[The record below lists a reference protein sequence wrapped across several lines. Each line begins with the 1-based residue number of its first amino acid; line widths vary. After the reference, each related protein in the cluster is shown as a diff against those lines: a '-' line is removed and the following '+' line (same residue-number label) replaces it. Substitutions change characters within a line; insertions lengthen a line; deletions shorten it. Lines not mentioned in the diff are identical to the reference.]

1 MRRTKLFLSAI
12 VFFAVC
18 LTGWTIV
25 DNQQQREDDNFSKN
39 VEALTLPA
47 ENPDGTPPCNNKNGF
62 KQWSINGG
70 LLQHKKIFMTAVINC
85 VRVIPQKE
93 HAKNR

>member
-12 VFFAVC
+12 VLFAVC

-25 DNQQQREDDNFSKN
+25 NNQKQREDDNFSKN

-70 LLQHKKIFMTAVINC
+70 LLQHKKNFYDCCYKLREGYSPEGAC
-85 VRVIPQKE
+85 E
-93 HAKNR
+93 E